1 MTNTHLNI
9 IDDILR
15 FSEFRNAN
23 KIADYVSYNTV
34 GGKGIRSALFNLIS
48 ENESRESVLT
58 SYMFELLQA
67 SLVVIDDIMDNSE
80 CRRGQLCYYK
90 KKGMISLKYSAYF
103 LGMISKL
110 ISPKC
115 RDIYCSILFNTC
127 LGQTLDSKEKREED
141 YTEDMYNII
150 AEYKTSIY
158 TFYMPLVAGYAFM
171 NKEEPKELYNF
182 ANTIGI
188 IFQMQDDYL
197 NFHPKES
204 NKTGNDLEEMKL
216 TYFTCKLYKEKDSK
230 YVNEY
235 FKTGKV
241 DDYILER
248 VQSYFP
254 EYQKKVDEYVKK
266 AEELAKTFDL
276 NIYNV
281 IYKLLE
287 KRMIKK

>member
-1 MTNTHLNI
+1 MTNNCLNI
-9 IDDILR
+9 IDDIFRL
-15 FSEFRNAN
+15 SEYKNTE
-23 KIADYVSYNTV
+23 KIADYVFYNTV
-34 GGKGIRSALFNLIS
+34 GGKGIRKALFNLIS
-48 ENESRESVLT
+48 ENESRESELT
-58 SYMFELLQA
+58 SCMLELLQA

-90 KKGMISLKYSAYF
+90 KQGMISLKYSAYF
-103 LGMISKL
+103 MGIISKL

-115 RDIYCSILFNTC
+115 KDIYCAALFNTC
-127 LGQTLDSKEKREED
+127 LGQILDSKEKKEED
-141 YTEDMYNII
+141 HTEEMYNII

-158 TFYMPLVAGYAFM
+158 TVYLPLVAGYKFM
-171 NKEEPKELYNF
+171 NIEEPRELYNF

-216 TYFTCKLYKEKDSK
+216 TYFTCKLYTERDNK
-230 YVNEY
+230 YVNKY
-235 FKTGKV
+235 FEKGEV
-241 DDYILER
+241 NEYILEKVR
-248 VQSYFP
+248 SYFP
-254 EYQKKVDEYVKK
+254 EYQKKVEGYVKK

-276 NIYNV
+276 NIFNV